1 MKAMLFDKYWLYFW
15 IWLIISVVIIIVLSI
30 LIAYRNKLLLD
41 KTNMSNTK
49 LIRVIMFSA
58 VSIFMLYSLTKFT
71 LLCLDLS
78 YVNSNNCDV
87 FEGEFIRYTKF
98 VESNDPSNPRGSY
111 PLFINIDN
119 GEKII
124 LGGTQHYQ
132 VGETYTIYYL
142 PNSMVYIVEITN

>member
-1 MKAMLFDKYWLYFW
+1 MKAMLFDKYWSYFW

-58 VSIFMLYSLTKFT
+58 VTIFMLYSLTKFT

-78 YVNSNNCDV
+78 YVNSN
-87 FEGEFIRYTKF
+87 R
-98 VESNDPSNPRGSY
+98 
-111 PLFINIDN
+111 
-119 GEKII
+119 
-124 LGGTQHYQ
+124 
-132 VGETYTIYYL
+132 
-142 PNSMVYIVEITN
+142 